1 MISTHRTVGAALTT
15 RRSRFFAVVVIGA
28 AVVAGTT
35 ACGFNAEMG
44 TSVPYS
50 PSDGINVRDSGPLE
64 IRNAMIIV
72 DEEGTT
78 GNFVAAIINE
88 TDSPETLT
96 MEVGEGDDTLSETVE
111 VEANSIV
118 SLGAEDVEPLRLDGI
133 EAAPGSTLPVYF
145 QSGDAEGVRGNVPV
159 LDGALDY
166 LSTLTPTPSPSVSP

>member
-1 MISTHRTVGAALTT
+1 MIPTHRTVGAALTA
-15 RRSRFFAVVVIGA
+15 RRLRLLAAFVIGA

-35 ACGFNAEMG
+35 GCGFNANMG

-78 GNFVAAIINE
+78 GNFVAAVINE
-88 TDSPETLT
+88 TDSAETLT

-118 SLGAEDVEPLRLDGI
+118 SFGAEDVAPLRLEGI
-133 EAAPGSTLPVYF
+133 EAMAGSTLPVYF
-145 QSGDAEGVRGNVPV
+145 QSGDAEGVRSNVPV

-166 LSTLTPTPSPSVSP
+166 LSTLTPTPSPSASR